1 MQVIVYKQDNGV
13 PAVVVPTQEALSLF
27 GIEAIAA
34 KDVPAGKPYKIMDS
48 SELPLSVPQEA
59 WAVNE
64 ADLTDG
70 VGSESSEFP
79 PELLAAVYGT
89 EVQS

>member
-1 MQVIVYKQDNGV
+1 MQVIIYKDEDGNV
-13 PAVVVPTQEALSLF
+13 AVCVPTAEVLSLF
-27 GIEAIAA
+27 GIEAIAV
-34 KDVPAGKPYKIMDS
+34 KDVPAGRPYKIMDS